1 MTGAIEPAIGDPPQ
15 APAVRDRAAGVSGPA
30 FAVLGALSLSH
41 LLNDLVQSLLP
52 AIYPLLKTQFRLD
65 FGQIGLIT
73 FVFQVTASV
82 LQPVVGIYTDRR
94 PLPFS
99 LAFGMGS
106 SLVGLLL
113 LSVAWE
119 YGLLLLAAG
128 LVGFGSA
135 VFHPEATRVARLAS
149 GGRYGLAQSVFQVG
163 GNAGTA
169 LGPLLAAFVVVPHG
183 QGSVAW
189 FSLVALAGICVLALV
204 GQWYAGRLRAV
215 PRPATRAGAP
225 AASVL
230 SRRRVGLTIAILLT
244 LIFSKYFYLASF
256 SSYYTFYLIQRFGVS
271 VAQSQI
277 YLFVFLGAVAAGTI
291 LGGPIGDRF
300 GRKPVIW
307 GSILGVLPFTLAL
320 PHADLVW
327 TVVLTVPI
335 GMILASA
342 MPAILVYAQELLPGR
357 IGLVG
362 GLFFGF
368 AFGMGGLGAA
378 VLGEVADHAGIATVY
393 ALCAYLPLIGLAAV
407 FLPRLAR

>member
-1 MTGAIEPAIGDPPQ
+1 MAGPSNQIADQAGHPRPVTAAS
-15 APAVRDRAAGVSGPA
+15 APAFVI
-30 FAVLGALSLSH
+30 LGALSLSH

-52 AIYPLLKTQFRLD
+52 AIYPLLKTSFRLD

-82 LQPVVGIYTDRR
+82 LQPVVGLYTDRR
-94 PLPFS
+94 PMPFS
-99 LAFGMGS
+99 LAIGMAS
-106 SLVGLLL
+106 SLVGLVL
-113 LSVAWE
+113 LSVAGS
-119 YGLLLLAAG
+119 YGVLLLAAG
-128 LVGFGSA
+128 LVGLGSA
-135 VFHPEATRVARLAS
+135 VFHPESSRVARLAS

-169 LGPLLAAFVVVPHG
+169 FGPLLAAFVVVPHG
-183 QGSVAW
+183 QASVAW
-189 FSLVALAGICVLALV
+189 FSLAALAGIGVLSLV
-204 GQWYAGRLRAV
+204 GRWYRDRLAGMASRAAIRSA
-215 PRPATRAGAP
+215 PGAVAP
-225 AASVL
+225 L
-230 SRRRVGLTIAILLT
+230 SRARVTATVAILLL
-244 LIFSKYFYLASF
+244 LIFSKYFYMASF
-256 SSYYTFYLIQRFGVS
+256 SSYYTFYLIDRFGVS

-277 YLFVFLGAVAAGTI
+277 YLFVFLGAVAAGTL

-320 PHADLVW
+320 PHVGLLW

-342 MPAILVYAQELLPGR
+342 MPAILVYAQDLLPGR

-378 VLGEVADHAGIATVY
+378 LLGELADRTSIEFVY
-393 ALCAYLPLIGLAAV
+393 GLCAYLPLIGLVAA
-407 FLPRLAR
+407 FLPRLRH